1 MSYIS
6 SQPNKGTAFLLS
18 FFFGAF
24 GIDKFYV
31 GATSLG
37 VLQLLL
43 TLSLLGLLISL
54 PWAFISTIVIGVSIL
69 TLSNPILYP
78 DINWAPDSPRD
89 KVILLV
95 IFILF
100 ILSMFRNIK
109 REFYK
114 DKDIKDDKKN
124 NLI

>member
-6 SQPNKGTAFLLS
+6 PQPNKGTAFLLS

-43 TLSLLGLLISL
+43 TLSLLGLLISI

-69 TLSNPILYP
+69 TLSSPILYP
-78 DINWAPDSPRD
+78 DVNWAPDSPRD

-109 REFYK
+109 TEFYK
-114 DKDIKDDKKN
+114 DNKIKIEKN